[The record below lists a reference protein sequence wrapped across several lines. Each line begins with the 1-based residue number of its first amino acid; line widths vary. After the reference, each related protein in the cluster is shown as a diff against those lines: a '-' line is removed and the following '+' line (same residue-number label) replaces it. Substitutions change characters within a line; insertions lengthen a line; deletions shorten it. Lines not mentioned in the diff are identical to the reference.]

1 MNSVSCAQ
9 MTDQQ
14 RGFLTNQIAQGQN
27 TLPSLRFKCSRKD
40 RQGLMRERG
49 FRVIMIHGFRSGMR
63 KAMIITIIKIFFFI
77 LERKRWGRGSI
88 LSIPMHCKKI
98 SPPCMICKQRH
109 HRQEGFQLSF
119 CLLSSKHF
127 QKSQ

>member
-40 RQGLMRERG
+40 RQGLMRARG

-63 KAMIITIIKIFFFI
+63 KAMIITIIKIFFYSGKEEVGTGVYPVYTNA
-77 LERKRWGRGSI
+77 L
-88 LSIPMHCKKI
+88 
-98 SPPCMICKQRH
+98 
-109 HRQEGFQLSF
+109 QENKPALYDM
-119 CLLSSKHF
+119 
-127 QKSQ
+127 